1 MTEQTE
7 PDELSEFQ
15 SKIAAG
21 GLTALE
27 AMRDYVAAALENAGN
42 FREKGPLI
50 RRLENIVG
58 EIDRIRAQNRPDD
71 PIELI
76 KQRRDTRRSK
86 K

>member
-15 SKIAAG
+15 TKIAAG

-27 AMRDYVAAALENAGN
+27 AMRDFTAGALESAGN

-71 PIELI
+71 PIELL
-76 KQRRDTRRSK
+76 KQRRESRRAK
-86 K
+86 R